1 MVWERE
7 GRSYLNP
14 ALEYFVKGLTDI
26 NNAIAHV
33 RLFGDEGKEG
43 TIKSMLEYASAFF
56 INQRSI

>member
-14 ALEYFVKGLTDI
+14 ALEYFTKGLTDI

-33 RLFGDEGKEG
+33 RLFGGEAKEE
-43 TIKSMLEYASAFF
+43 K
-56 INQRSI
+56 